1 MVGKNASAF
10 GAYKST
16 LHEGESFT
24 KASTTDLQK
33 IASPILLAKNA
44 DSDILSGARPQ
55 YDKAAKKFLSK
66 RRLLARILHH
76 LVPEFR
82 HIGLKEIEETC
93 IVDEPR
99 VSEVPVDP
107 GKTNHAFPPE
117 IRGAAQEQSEDAEG
131 TIYFDVFFYAKLP
144 QNGKLIKFII
154 NLEAQKDIPTT
165 YPLMKRVEFY
175 GSRLVSSQKDRD
187 FEKSDYGSICKV
199 YTIWLCFKTPDGYGS
214 SINLYRPH
222 EEHIYGDYE
231 EDPEEYQLSN
241 AIVAYIGD
249 QRTENNLLNLFIE
262 VGSRSNICICVIA
275 FLAGHSIYEVTQ
287 RLRSCG
293 LFMPQLLIVMDI
305 VILRNYVCIK
315 LQLNTGGILEIT
327 VAVNKV
333 FDVSCVLYGVEG

>member
-1 MVGKNASAF
+1 MKKRQDA
-10 GAYKST
+10 
-16 LHEGESFT
+16 E
-24 KASTTDLQK
+24 
-33 IASPILLAKNA
+33 NA

-231 EDPEEYQLSN
+231 EDPDEYQLSN

-249 QRTENNLLNLFIE
+249 QRTENNLLNL
-262 VGSRSNICICVIA
+262 
-275 FLAGHSIYEVTQ
+275 L
-287 RLRSCG
+287 RLIFKQNLSGAEKRK
-293 LFMPQLLIVMDI
+293 LLEQEYDM
-305 VILRNYVCIK
+305 K
-315 LQLNTGGILEIT
+315 LTEDMGEELNMMCNLSEGILERGIET
-327 VAVNKV
+327 GEKKGDVKGRAESVRSLMESLNCTKERAMELLKV
-333 FDVSCVLYGVEG
+333 PVDLQPEILALL

>member
-1 MVGKNASAF
+1 MKKRQDA
-10 GAYKST
+10 
-16 LHEGESFT
+16 E
-24 KASTTDLQK
+24 
-33 IASPILLAKNA
+33 NA

-231 EDPEEYQLSN
+231 ENPEEYQLSN

-249 QRTENNLLNLFIE
+249 QRTENNLLNLLRLIFKQNLSGAE
-262 VGSRSNICICVIA
+262 KRKLLEQEYDMKLTEDMGEELNIMCN
-275 FLAGHSIYEVTQ
+275 LSE
-287 RLRSCG
+287 
-293 LFMPQLLIVMDI
+293 
-305 VILRNYVCIK
+305 
-315 LQLNTGGILEIT
+315 GILERGIET
-327 VAVNKV
+327 GEKKGDVKGRAESVRSLMESLNCTKERAMELLKV
-333 FDVSCVLYGVEG
+333 PVDLQPEILALL

>member
-1 MVGKNASAF
+1 MKKRQDA
-10 GAYKST
+10 
-16 LHEGESFT
+16 E
-24 KASTTDLQK
+24 
-33 IASPILLAKNA
+33 NA

-199 YTIWLCFKTPDGYGS
+199 IMAP
-214 SINLYRPH
+214 
-222 EEHIYGDYE
+222 
-231 EDPEEYQLSN
+231 
-241 AIVAYIGD
+241 
-249 QRTENNLLNLFIE
+249 
-262 VGSRSNICICVIA
+262 
-275 FLAGHSIYEVTQ
+275 
-287 RLRSCG
+287 
-293 LFMPQLLIVMDI
+293 
-305 VILRNYVCIK
+305 
-315 LQLNTGGILEIT
+315 
-327 VAVNKV
+327 
-333 FDVSCVLYGVEG
+333 